1 MRLRCL
7 TLEVEIVVRKE
18 TKVMNN
24 KRKKPLMFEEETQ
37 KIVMTPK

>member
-7 TLEVEIVVRKE
+7 TLEFEIVVRKE

-24 KRKKPLMFEEETQ
+24 KRKKTLMFEEETQ
-37 KIVMTPK
+37 KIVIIPK